1 MKKHHWALVSLSVN
15 LLQAFLKFV
24 AGLLTGSLSMVG
36 EAVHSLSD
44 SFASVVA
51 FVTIKLSDKKT
62 KRFPYG
68 LYRLEN
74 IGSIAIAF
82 FLLLTAY
89 EMVRRAIGKKVV
101 VREEYLGFGLA
112 VVVFSLL
119 GSLLLSVLERR
130 AGKRLNSPTLIAD
143 SYHTLTDAFGSS
155 LVLMSLLGVYM
166 GYQLDRYFA
175 IGVAL
180 LIGYTALSILWKE
193 VSVLLDVSVDEKTLD
208 RIRQVLLSFPEVKE
222 IKGLFVRSSGGRLF
236 ADLVLVLEGR
246 DFVRMHQ
253 LVDSIEEKL
262 KEEIRELDMVFI
274 HYEPIEGEDLK
285 IGVLVDEGGDV
296 SQRFDK
302 ARELLIFGA
311 SPERIGELPK
321 DETSLSELISSKGLF
336 VVVCGHHPES
346 SKAKGILSQGGV
358 FVWETE
364 EKNPYK
370 ALKEVVYNLSN
381 VQNTHKEG
389 KANRPLAKAGQH

>member
-1 MKKHHWALVSLSVN
+1 MKKHHWALVSLFVN
-15 LLQAFLKFV
+15 LLQALLKFV
-24 AGLLTGSLSMVG
+24 AGILTGSLSMVG

-51 FVTIKLSDKKT
+51 FITIKLSDKKT
-62 KRFPYG
+62 KKFPYG

-74 IGSIAIAF
+74 LGSIVIAF

-89 EMVRRAIGKKVV
+89 EMIRRAIGKEVV
-101 VREEYLGFGLA
+101 VREEYLGFGLG
-112 VVVFSLL
+112 VIIFSLFS
-119 GSLLLSVLERR
+119 SLTLSLLERR
-130 AGKRLNSPTLIAD
+130 AGKKLNSPTLIAD

-175 IGVAL
+175 LGVAM
-180 LIGYTALSILWKE
+180 LIGYTAFNILWRE
-193 VSVLLDVSVDEKTLD
+193 VSVLLDVSVDEETLD
-208 RIRQVLLSFPEVKE
+208 RVRQVLLSFPEVKE

-236 ADLVLVLEGR
+236 ADLVLALEGR

-253 LVDSIEEKL
+253 LVDSIEERL
-262 KEEIRELDMVFI
+262 KEEIKELDMVFI
-274 HYEPIEGEDLK
+274 HYEPINGEDIR
-285 IGVLVDEGGDV
+285 IGVLVDEKGVV
-296 SQRFDK
+296 SQRFEK
-302 ARELLIFGA
+302 AKELLIFGS
-311 SPERIGELPK
+311 SPERIKQLPE
-321 DETSLSELISSKGLF
+321 DEKLLSEIIKSKGLL

-346 SKAKGILSQGGV
+346 STAKGILSQGGV

-370 ALKEVVYNLSN
+370 ALREVVYNLCN
-381 VQNTHKEG
+381 VQDSHKEG
-389 KANRPLAKAGQH
+389 KAHRPISEIGQS

>member
-1 MKKHHWALVSLSVN
+1 MSLSVN
-15 LLQAFLKFV
+15 LFQALLKFI
-24 AGLLTGSLSMVG
+24 AGILTGSLSMVG

-51 FVTIKLSDKKT
+51 FITIKLSDKKT

-74 IGSIAIAF
+74 IGSIVIAF

-89 EMVRRAIGKKVV
+89 EMIRRAISKEVV
-101 VREEYLGFGLA
+101 VKEEYLGFGLG

-119 GSLLLSVLERR
+119 SSLTLSFLERR

-175 IGVAL
+175 LGVAL
-180 LIGYTALSILWKE
+180 LISYTAFSILWKE
-193 VSVLLDVSVDEKTLD
+193 VSVLLDVSADEKTLD
-208 RIRQVLLSFPEVKE
+208 KIRQVLLSFPEVKE
-222 IKGLFVRSSGGRLF
+222 IKGLFVRSSGGKLF
-236 ADLVLVLEGR
+236 ADLVLALEGR
-246 DFVRMHQ
+246 DFIRMHQ
-253 LVDSIEEKL
+253 LVDLIEQRL
-262 KEEIRELDMVFI
+262 KEEIKELDMVFI
-274 HYEPIEGEDLK
+274 HYEPVDGEDLRV
-285 IGVLVDEGGDV
+285 GVLVDERGNI
-296 SQRFDK
+296 SQKFERAK
-302 ARELLIFGA
+302 ELLIFGG
-311 SPERIGELPK
+311 SPERIKELPK
-321 DETSLSELISSKGLF
+321 DEVDISELVCNKGLL
-336 VVVCGHHPES
+336 VVICGHHPES
-346 SKAKGILSQGGV
+346 SKAKGILSQRGV

-370 ALKEVVYNLSN
+370 ALKEVVYNLCDVKDS
-381 VQNTHKEG
+381 HKEG
-389 KANRPLAKAGQH
+389 QAHRPLSKP

>member
-15 LLQAFLKFV
+15 LLQALLKFI
-24 AGLLTGSLSMVG
+24 AGILTGSLSMVG

-51 FVTIKLSDKKT
+51 FITIKLSDKKT

-68 LYRLEN
+68 LYKLEN
-74 IGSIAIAF
+74 IGSIVIAF

-89 EMVRRAIGKKVV
+89 EMIRRAISKEVV
-101 VREEYLGFGLA
+101 VKEEYLGLGLG

-119 GSLLLSVLERR
+119 SSLTLSFLERR

-175 IGVAL
+175 LGVAL
-180 LIGYTALSILWKE
+180 LISYTAFSILWKE
-193 VSVLLDVSVDEKTLD
+193 VSVLLDVSADEKTLE

-222 IKGLFVRSSGGRLF
+222 IKGLFVRSSGGKLF
-236 ADLVLVLEGR
+236 ADLVIALEGR
-246 DFVRMHQ
+246 DFIRMHH
-253 LVDSIEEKL
+253 LVDLIEQRL

-274 HYEPIEGEDLK
+274 HYEPVDGEELRV
-285 IGVLVDEGGDV
+285 GVLVDEKGDI
-296 SQRFDK
+296 SQRFGRAK
-302 ARELLIFGA
+302 ELLIFGY
-311 SPERIGELPK
+311 SPERIRDLPK
-321 DETSLSELISSKGLF
+321 DEVDISKLVCSKRLS
-336 VVVCGHHPES
+336 VVICGHHPES

-370 ALKEVVYNLSN
+370 ALKEVVYNLCDVKDS
-381 VQNTHKEG
+381 HKEG
-389 KANRPLAKAGQH
+389 QAHRPLSKP

>member
-1 MKKHHWALVSLSVN
+1 MKKHHWALISLTVN
-15 LLQAFLKFV
+15 LLQAFLKLV
-24 AGLLTGSLSMVG
+24 AGLFTGSLSLIG

-62 KRFPYG
+62 SKFPYG

-74 IGSIAIAF
+74 IGSIVIAF

-89 EMVRRAIGKKVV
+89 EMIRRAIGKEVV
-101 VREEYLGFGLA
+101 VREEYLGFGLG
-112 VVVFSLL
+112 VVVFSLFS
-119 GSLLLSVLERR
+119 SLALSVLERR

-155 LVLMSLLGVYM
+155 LVLMSFLGVYM

-175 IGVAL
+175 LGVAL
-180 LIGYTALSILWKE
+180 LISYTAFNILWRE
-193 VSVLLDVSVDEKTLD
+193 VSVLLDVSVDERTLD
-208 RIRQVLLSFPEVKE
+208 RIRHVLLSFPEVKE

-246 DFVRMHQ
+246 DFIRMHQ
-253 LVDSIEEKL
+253 LVDHIEERL
-262 KEEIRELDMVFI
+262 KEEIKELDMVFI
-274 HYEPIEGEDLK
+274 HYEPTDGEDLR
-285 IGVLVDEGGDV
+285 IGVLVDEGGSI
-296 SQRFDK
+296 SQKFEK
-302 ARELLIFGA
+302 AKELLIFGG
-311 SPERIGELPK
+311 SPERIRELPE
-321 DETSLSELISSKGLF
+321 DEKVLSELIRSKGLL

-346 SKAKGILSQGGV
+346 STAKGILSQGGV
-358 FVWETE
+358 FVWETD

-370 ALKEVVYNLSN
+370 ALKEVVYNLCN
-381 VQNTHKEG
+381 VQNPDKEG
-389 KANRPLAKAGQH
+389 KAYRPLSETGQH

>member
-1 MKKHHWALVSLSVN
+1 MKKHHWALISLSVN
-15 LLQAFLKFV
+15 LLQALLKFI
-24 AGLLTGSLSMVG
+24 AGILTGSLSMVG

-51 FVTIKLSDKKT
+51 FITIKLSDKKT

-68 LYRLEN
+68 LYKLEN
-74 IGSIAIAF
+74 IGSIVIAF

-89 EMVRRAIGKKVV
+89 EMIRRAISKEVV
-101 VREEYLGFGLA
+101 VKEEYLGFGLG

-119 GSLLLSVLERR
+119 SSLTLSFLERR

-155 LVLMSLLGVYM
+155 LVLMSLFGVYM

-175 IGVAL
+175 FGVAM
-180 LIGYTALSILWKE
+180 LISYTAFGILWKE
-193 VSVLLDVSVDEKTLD
+193 VSVLLDVSADEKTLD

-222 IKGLFVRSSGGRLF
+222 IKGLFVRSSGGKLF
-236 ADLVLVLEGR
+236 ADLVIALEGR
-246 DFVRMHQ
+246 DFIRMHQ
-253 LVDSIEEKL
+253 LVDQIEEKL

-274 HYEPIEGEDLK
+274 HYEPVDGEDLRV
-285 IGVLVDEGGDV
+285 GVLVDERGNI
-296 SQRFDK
+296 SQKFERAK
-302 ARELLIFGA
+302 ELLIFGD
-311 SPERIGELPK
+311 SPERIKELPK
-321 DETSLSELISSKGLF
+321 DEVDISELVCNKGLL
-336 VVVCGHHPES
+336 VVICGHHPES
-346 SKAKGILSQGGV
+346 SKAKGILSQRGV

-370 ALKEVVYNLSN
+370 ALKEVVYNLCDVKS
-381 VQNTHKEG
+381 THKEG
-389 KANRPLAKAGQH
+389 QAHRPLSKP

>member
-1 MKKHHWALVSLSVN
+1 MKKHHWALISLSVN
-15 LLQAFLKFV
+15 LFQALLKFI
-24 AGLLTGSLSMVG
+24 AGVLTGSLSMVG

-51 FVTIKLSDKKT
+51 FITIKFSDKKT

-68 LYRLEN
+68 LYKLEN
-74 IGSIAIAF
+74 IGSIVIAF

-89 EMVRRAIGKKVV
+89 EMIRRAISREVV
-101 VREEYLGFGLA
+101 VKEEYLGFGLG

-119 GSLLLSVLERR
+119 SSLTLSFLERR

-175 IGVAL
+175 FGVAL
-180 LIGYTALSILWKE
+180 LISYTAFSILWKE
-193 VSVLLDVSVDEKTLD
+193 VSVLLDVSADEKTLD
-208 RIRQVLLSFPEVKE
+208 KIRQVLLSFPEVRE
-222 IKGLFVRSSGGRLF
+222 IKGLFVRGSGGKLF
-236 ADLVLVLEGR
+236 ADLVLALEGR
-246 DFVRMHQ
+246 DFIRMHQ
-253 LVDSIEEKL
+253 LVDLIEQRL
-262 KEEIRELDMVFI
+262 KEEIKELDMVFI
-274 HYEPIEGEDLK
+274 HYEPMNGEDLRV
-285 IGVLVDEGGDV
+285 GVLVDERGNI
-296 SQRFDK
+296 SQKFERAK
-302 ARELLIFGA
+302 ELLIFGS
-311 SPERIGELPK
+311 SPERIRDLPK
-321 DETSLSELISSKGLF
+321 DEAGISGLICDKGLLL
-336 VVVCGHHPES
+336 VICGHHPES

-370 ALKEVVYNLSN
+370 ALKEVVYNLCDVKDS
-381 VQNTHKEG
+381 HKKG
-389 KANRPLAKAGQH
+389 QAHRPLSKP

>member
-1 MKKHHWALVSLSVN
+1 MKKHHWALISLSVN
-15 LLQAFLKFV
+15 LFQALLKFV
-24 AGLLTGSLSMVG
+24 AGLLTGSLSLIG

-51 FVTIKLSDKKT
+51 FVTIKFSDRKT

-74 IGSIAIAF
+74 LGSILIAF

-89 EMVRRAIGKKVV
+89 EIVRRALSNEVL
-101 VREEYLGFGLA
+101 VREDFLGVGMA
-112 VVVFSLL
+112 VVIFSMFS
-119 GSLLLSVLERR
+119 SLALSFLERR
-130 AGKRLNSPTLIAD
+130 AGRRLNSPTLIAD
-143 SYHTLTDAFGSS
+143 SYHTLTDFFGSS
-155 LVLMSLLGVYM
+155 IVLLSLVSVYM

-175 IGVAL
+175 VGVSL

-193 VSVLLDVSVDEKTLD
+193 VSVLLDISVDEETIE

-222 IKGLFVRSSGGRLF
+222 IKGLFVRSSGGRMF
-236 ADLVLVLEGR
+236 ADLVLALEGR
-246 DFVRMHQ
+246 DFVKMHQ
-253 LVDSIEEKL
+253 LVDSIEDRL
-262 KEEIRELDMVFI
+262 KEDIKELDMVFI
-274 HYEPIEGEDLK
+274 HYEPVDGEDLR
-285 IGVLVDEGGDV
+285 IGVLVDEGGSI
-296 SQRFDK
+296 SQKFER

-311 SPERIGELPK
+311 SPERVRELPD
-321 DETSLSELISSKGLF
+321 DERGLSELIRSKGLF

-346 SKAKGILSQGGV
+346 STAKGILSQGGV

-370 ALKEVVYNLSN
+370 ALKDVVYNLCDVKDLNPKCASD
-381 VQNTHKEG
+381 
-389 KANRPLAKAGQH
+389 RPLSEP